1 MQLTD
6 PAVADYLEERLDPH
20 DEILD
25 EMEAY
30 ARETK
35 FPIVG
40 RQMGRL
46 MALLAQAAKVRTVFE
61 MGSGYGYSALW
72 FARALPEKGKIICSE
87 GDPDNVE
94 RARQYLDRADVI
106 HKAQLRVGDAI
117 EILAGSSGPF
127 DLIFIDIDKKDY
139 PRALE
144 LALSK
149 TRPGSLILADNVIL
163 DGRILDPQNHKP
175 DAEGIREFT
184 RMILTDERLES
195 TIIPL
200 RDGLSVSLRVV

>member
-127 DLIFIDIDKKDY
+127 DLIFIDIGKKDY
-139 PRALE
+139 PRARSGWRFQDE
-144 LALSK
+144 AS
-149 TRPGSLILADNVIL
+149 SLIFSRQRHP
-163 DGRILDPQNHKP
+163 GRPHPGPAEPKP
-175 DAEGIREFT
+175 DARGIRGS
-184 RMILTDERLES
+184 RA
-195 TIIPL
+195 
-200 RDGLSVSLRVV
+200 

>member
-6 PAVADYLEERLDPH
+6 PGIHEYLNAQLDPH
-20 DEILD
+20 DAILD

-30 ARETK
+30 AREQK

-46 MALLAQAAKVRTVFE
+46 MALLARAAKVKTIFE

-72 FARALPEKGKIICSE
+72 FARALPEKGRIICTDS
-87 GDPDNVE
+87 DPENVD
-94 RARQYLDRADVI
+94 RAQEYLDRADVI
-106 HKAQLRVGDAI
+106 HKVQLRAGDAI
-117 EILAGSSGPF
+117 EILAGSPGPY

-139 PRALE
+139 PRALD
-144 LALSK
+144 LALGK

-163 DGRILDPQNHKP
+163 DGRILDAQNHKP
-175 DAEGIREFT
+175 DAEGMREFT
-184 RMILTDERLES
+184 RVILSDERLAS
-195 TIIPL
+195 TLIPL
-200 RDGLSVSLRVV
+200 RDGLSVSYRLL